1 MRHFALVFGFLLL
14 VGCGEEQAAEAPP
27 AQEPTR
33 EATGHYCGM
42 IVVDHPGPKGHIFVG
57 GRDEPVWFSSV
68 RDTVAFTMLPE
79 ETKDLRAVWVNDM
92 GQVKNWK
99 SPEAGTWIDAR
110 AAWFVVG
117 SRKMGGMGAPEPVPF
132 GKEHAAHAFAGT
144 HGGHVVAF
152 ADIPRDYVLGD
163 VPDATDVHAGHQM
176 GGNEAAHQGHSMSH
190 SKDPAQ

>member
-1 MRHFALVFGFLLL
+1 MKSIAFLVGLLLL
-14 VGCGEEQAAEAPP
+14 VGCGEEQAAEAPT

-92 GQVKNWK
+92 GRAKNWK

-110 AAWFVVG
+110 TAWFVVG
-117 SRKMGGMGAPEPVPF
+117 SKKRGGMGAPEPVPF
-132 GKEHAAHAFAGT
+132 GKEHAAHAFAGEY
-144 HGGHVVAF
+144 GGHVVAF

-163 VPDATDVHAGHQM
+163 VPDATDVHAGHEM
-176 GGNEAAHQGHSMSH
+176 DH
-190 SKDPAQ
+190 SKGHTQ